1 MRKATGAKKASTAVK
16 AAPASHGPPKR
27 ASPSSNNSRSR
38 ATLAVSASD
47 IGFGAT
53 RTPTFIVQSPRSAA
67 KPLCISHAAHCAQAR
82 ASGSLGQTPSCRSE
96 EHTSEL
102 QSLMRISYA
111 VFCLKKKK
119 TKEQHI

>member
-47 IGFGAT
+47 IGFGAP
-53 RTPTFIVQSPRSAA
+53 RPPTFIVQSPRSAA
-67 KPLCISHAAHCAQAR
+67 KPLCISQDR
-82 ASGSLGQTPSCRSE
+82 KGVVSGKRGSVRVDIGGRRT
-96 EHTSEL
+96 
-102 QSLMRISYA
+102 I
-111 VFCLKKKK
+111 KKKK
-119 TKEQHI
+119 KKQK